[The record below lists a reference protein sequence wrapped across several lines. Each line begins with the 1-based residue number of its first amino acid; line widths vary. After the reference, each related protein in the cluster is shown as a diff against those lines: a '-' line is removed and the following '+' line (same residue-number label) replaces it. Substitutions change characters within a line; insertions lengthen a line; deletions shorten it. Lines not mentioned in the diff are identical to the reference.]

1 MIITFDV
8 LNTLQECARWVWLA
22 GRAEDNLINGLT
34 NTSNKA
40 WPASKNWIYV
50 CWQKLAICWSISTEL
65 NCCCGGGPGFQKSG
79 QVYIWLDLQNSART
93 KEPVLMFFFCRSETI
108 SKEANVKERK
118 IMQQMGGKVPK
129 PGIFQSSY
137 EELSG
142 FEPGT
147 FRSSVWR
154 SPNWAISATGAECFK
169 GTKPNKGN
177 EMNHFS
183 LSKWVYKDYL
193 TKAILSWEWLRP
205 VKHTYN

>member
-93 KEPVLMFFFCRSETI
+93 KEPVLMFFFLSFRNYLQRSQCKGKKNNAANGRKSAETRDF
-108 SKEANVKERK
+108 S
-118 IMQQMGGKVPK
+118 
-129 PGIFQSSY
+129 
-137 EELSG
+137 ELLRR
-142 FEPGT
+142 T
-147 FRSSVWR
+147 LRIWTR
-154 SPNWAISATGAECFK
+154 DLQI
-169 GTKPNKGN
+169 
-177 EMNHFS
+177 FS
-183 LSKWVYKDYL
+183 LTLSQLSYLGNWCWVFQRNEAKQRKWNEPLL
-193 TKAILSWEWLRP
+193 TFKVSI
-205 VKHTYN
+205 